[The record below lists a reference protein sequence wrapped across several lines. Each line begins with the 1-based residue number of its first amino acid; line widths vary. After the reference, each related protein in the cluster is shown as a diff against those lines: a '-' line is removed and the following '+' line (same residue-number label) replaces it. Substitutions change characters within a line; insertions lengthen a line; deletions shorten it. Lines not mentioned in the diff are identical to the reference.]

1 MPVGGLLLALGLELD
16 VAADRLD
23 DDVLGAEVGHVHQD
37 LVRVVVVL
45 DARDAVAA
53 EERQGSNSIGLLLTL
68 GSTHLRLDS
77 YQGFGHLN
85 HVRNADANMYSLT
98 GSESTFQ
105 TL

>member
-1 MPVGGLLLALGLELD
+1 MPVCGLLLALGLELD

-53 EERQGSNSIGLLLTL
+53 EERQGCNSIGTVLAKNRT
-68 GSTHLRLDS
+68 
-77 YQGFGHLN
+77 
-85 HVRNADANMYSLT
+85 
-98 GSESTFQ
+98 
-105 TL
+105 